1 MSTVTLRL
9 CAFATLTLF
18 GWLAGCG
25 SGQPLRVATIQ
36 LGRSV
41 NADHTVSSF
50 TTTFTPDETV
60 YLSVLTTGVGTGTIA
75 VRWTYGGRVIDQ
87 PKKDVSYRIDSATE
101 FRLQSPAGFPIGDYT
116 AEVLLN
122 GQSAGTRTFSVQTQR

>member
-1 MSTVTLRL
+1 
-9 CAFATLTLF
+9 
-18 GWLAGCG
+18 
-25 SGQPLRVATIQ
+25 
-36 LGRSV
+36 V

-75 VRWTYGGRVIDQ
+75 VRWRYAGRVIDE
-87 PKKDVSYRIDSATE
+87 PKKEVSYRIDAATD
-101 FRLQSPAGFPIGDYT
+101 FRLQSAAGFPPGEYT

-122 GQSAGTRTFSVQTQR
+122 GQSAGTRTFSVAKQR

>member
-1 MSTVTLRL
+1 MSKVIARL
-9 CAFATLTLF
+9 SAFAMLTLPAC
-18 GWLAGCG
+18 LAACG
-25 SGQPLRVATIQ
+25 SGQPLRVTTIQ

-50 TTTFTPDETV
+50 TTTFAPDDTV

-75 VRWTYGGRVIDQ
+75 VRWTYAGRVIDE
-87 PKKDVSYRIDSATE
+87 PKKEVSYRIDAATE
-101 FRLQSPAGFPIGDYT
+101 FRLQSSAGFPPGDYT

-122 GQSAGTRTFSVQTQR
+122 GQSAGTRTFSVQKQR

>member
-1 MSTVTLRL
+1 MSKVSARLRV
-9 CAFATLTLF
+9 FAILTLPV
-18 GWLAGCG
+18 WLAGCG
-25 SGQPLRVATIQ
+25 SGQPLHVTSIQ

-60 YLSVLTTGVGTGTIA
+60 YLSVLTSGVGSGTIA
-75 VRWTYGGRVIDQ
+75 VRWTYLGRVIDE
-87 PKKDVSYRIDSATE
+87 PKKDVSYRIDAATE
-101 FRLQSPAGFPIGDYT
+101 FRLQSPAGFPPGDYT

-122 GQSAGTRTFSVQTQR
+122 GQSAGTRTFSVQKR